1 MYINFLIEPQ
11 CYRSDRGGTL
21 NAQRLGPYKIRQ
33 KNELFNAT
41 CVAAAYPQFLLNT
54 LHRRTL
60 KLTSPQAGNQSPSL
74 SSNTAILVVSEYEKL
89 LQHVLHTAIEL

>member
-11 CYRSDRGGTL
+11 YYRSDRGGTL

-41 CVAAAYPQFLLNT
+41 CVAAAYPKFLLNT

-60 KLTSPQAGNQSPSL
+60 KQAKHRRQHRQETG
-74 SSNTAILVVSEYEKL
+74 L
-89 LQHVLHTAIEL
+89 LA